1 MRQLKTKVK
10 RDMQAVILKHRNGAI
25 GAEVPFEYCAMFNH
39 FEDKGT
45 VGVSVKNF
53 NDARNL

>member
-1 MRQLKTKVK
+1 
-10 RDMQAVILKHRNGAI
+10 MQAVILKQRNGPI
-25 GAEVPFEYCAMFNH
+25 GAEIGFEYCAMFNH

-45 VGVSVKNF
+45 AGVSVKNF